1 MPKTEKKSRN
11 TYKQYK
17 KGLKNIST
25 HINNRR
31 IIRRIIKQIIPS
43 LCNFWKMAENYVNT
57 SNGRKSINT
66 QTIQKCLI
74 KLSTWSNDL
83 RISWWM
89 TKQNYPYFRNNSKIE
104 YYVNALKSS
113 NNQITH
119 INNISN
125 SLIFFQLSP
134 MSLEYCDEYQNT
146 TFLPLVTTG

>member
-1 MPKTEKKSRN
+1 MEKKSRN

-25 HINNRR
+25 YINNRR
-31 IIRRIIKQIIPS
+31 ILRRIIEQSITS

-66 QTIQKCLI
+66 HKQYVKCLI

-89 TKQNYPYFRNNSKIE
+89 TKQNYSYFRNNSKIE

-134 MSLEYCDEYQNT
+134 MSLEYCDEYQNK